1 MHKSFLDKAAQLSA
15 NNEPFATAYIVRR
28 KVPSSGKPGDKAII
42 TPDGQIH
49 GWIGGGCTRGIVLK
63 EALLSMSD
71 RKARFVL
78 ISPVAQK
85 TKVENTKIYNMTC
98 QSGGEV
104 EVYIEPVLPK
114 PQLLIFGSSHIAMA
128 LAKIG
133 KAMEYQ
139 VQVVMSSVDKTLFP
153 MVDAVYA
160 LADFNPAELAVSPY
174 VIVCTQGE
182 GDADAM
188 EKALS
193 LGANYLSFVA
203 SRKKANGTYGE
214 LRLKGINF
222 DQLKT
227 IKTPAG
233 LDIGA
238 KTPEEV
244 AISILAE
251 IIQDFRKPNQ
261 QEEVTVKG
269 DSAAPQINLLNE
281 DYYINP
287 VCNIPVLKASAKH
300 VLEHEGEK
308 VYFCCDGCKVSFEAT
323 PDKYMAVKS

>member
-1 MHKSFLDKAAQLSA
+1 MHKSFLAKAAQFSKE
-15 NNEPFATAYIVRR
+15 NVPFATAYIVRR
-28 KVPSSGKPGDKAII
+28 KSPSSGKPGDKAVI
-42 TPDGQIH
+42 TEEGQIF

-63 EALLSMSD
+63 EALLSLQD
-71 RKARFVL
+71 RKPRLVI
-78 ISPVAQK
+78 ISPDAQESINGS
-85 TKVENTKIYNMTC
+85 TKVYNMTC

-104 EVYIEPVLPK
+104 EVYIEPILPM

-133 KAMEYQ
+133 KSMDYQ
-139 VQVVMSSVDKTLFP
+139 VQVVMSSVDSSLFP
-153 MVDAVYA
+153 T
-160 LADFNPAELAVSPY
+160 ADQIFPLSDFSSEMAFSEPY
-174 VIVCTQGE
+174 VVVCTQGE
-182 GDADAM
+182 GDAVALA
-188 EKALS
+188 KALS
-193 LGANYLSFVA
+193 LGTNYLSFVA
-203 SRKKANGTYGE
+203 SRKKANSVYRE
-214 LRLKGINF
+214 LRTLGVEF
-222 DQLKT
+222 DQLRI

-251 IIQDFRKPNQ
+251 IIQDFRQPKEESAQASSNGQ
-261 QEEVTVKG
+261 QEMVIK
-269 DSAAPQINLLNE
+269 NE

-308 VYFCCDGCKVSFEAT
+308 VYFCCDGCKVSFEQA
-323 PDKYMAVKS
+323 PEKYVQ

>member
-1 MHKSFLDKAAQLSA
+1 
-15 NNEPFATAYIVRR
+15 NEAFATAYIVRR

-42 TPDGQIH
+42 TADGQIH
-49 GWIGGGCTRGIVLK
+49 GWIGGGCTRGIILK

-71 RKARFVL
+71 RKARLVL
-78 ISPVAQK
+78 ISPEAK
-85 TKVENTKIYNMTC
+85 RTNIENTKIYNMTC

-128 LAKIG
+128 LAKIA

-139 VQVVMSSVDKTLFP
+139 VAVVMSSVDETLFSTA
-153 MVDAVYA
+153 DKIHA
-160 LADFNPAELAVSPY
+160 LADFDSTKVTTIPY

-188 EKALS
+188 AKALS
-193 LGANYLSFVA
+193 LNASYLSFVA
-203 SRKKANGTYGE
+203 SRKKANGTYNE
-214 LRLKGINF
+214 LRSKGIDF

-251 IIQDFRKPNQ
+251 IIQDFRKPGAEITISSTNDK
-261 QEEVTVKG
+261 QEKV
-269 DSAAPQINLLNE
+269 PQINLMNE

-287 VCNIPVLKASAKH
+287 VCNIPVLKASAKY
-300 VLEHEGEK
+300 VLEHEGES
-308 VYFCCDGCKVSFEAT
+308 VYFCCYGCKVSFEAD
-323 PDKYMAVKS
+323 PAKYMVLK